1 MEKLCTALY
10 KLLMLLKWWIA
21 QKQTWMND
29 SFNGNLKHTN
39 KTVYLCPHI
48 LELLNYGNIIPP
60 STLSD
65 LQSVQT
71 DIKVKC
77 YKL

>member
-1 MEKLCTALY
+1 
-10 KLLMLLKWWIA
+10 
-21 QKQTWMND
+21 MND